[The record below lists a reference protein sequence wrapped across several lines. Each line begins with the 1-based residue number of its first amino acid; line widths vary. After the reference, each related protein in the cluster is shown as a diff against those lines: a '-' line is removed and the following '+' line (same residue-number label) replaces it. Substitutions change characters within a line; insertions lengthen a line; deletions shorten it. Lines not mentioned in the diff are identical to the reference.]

1 MSCLKYPTCDTDLSS
16 AALLHLPEG
25 TKDMGVSLSLKGDG
39 QPGCQGTRMV
49 QIIARPACKE
59 RIANQL

>member
-16 AALLHLPEG
+16 AALLQLPEG
-25 TKDMGVSLSLKGDG
+25 TKDMGVSLSLKGDV

-49 QIIARPACKE
+49 QIIARP
-59 RIANQL
+59 